1 MLLPRKNNCYVDDF
15 FAAPAF
21 FEDFF
26 GDDFFGNMGNK
37 ELSMMKTDIKHEDGK
52 YKLEVEL
59 PGYNKED
66 ITAELKDGNL
76 TISAVTKTEDEK
88 KDDKGNYL
96 RRERYFGS
104 CKRSFYVGK
113 DVTENDINAG
123 FENGVLK
130 LEFPDNLQKKE
141 DEKKLISIA

>member
-21 FEDFF
+21 FDDFF
-26 GDDFFGNMGNK
+26 RDDFFGNMGNK

-88 KDDKGNYL
+88 KDEKGNYL

-141 DEKKLISIA
+141 EEKKLISIA